1 MAKLKVLKPF
11 RDKVDKKTWYKPGQV
26 INITDEERSND
37 LVKRGLCAVAKGKAS
52 DKKPEKPEETQ
63 QPSEEAAGKE
73 TQEEQPEE

>member
-11 RDKVDKKTWYKPGQV
+11 RDKVDKKTWYKTGQM
-26 INITDEERSND
+26 ISIADEERAKD
-37 LVKRGLCAVAKGKAS
+37 LVDRELCAEVKGKSSKKAG
-52 DKKPEKPEETQ
+52 KPEDSQ